1 MTVPP
6 GTRTQSSWF
15 DGVAVYFKPRVLIVL
30 LLGFSAGLPFSLAGQ
45 TLQAWMT
52 ETGVDIRTIGLFAAV
67 GTPYWAKPLWAP
79 AVDALDVPLLSRL
92 LGRRRGWLMLTQ
104 ILLVGAIILLAISD
118 PASSP
123 WTVAGAAL
131 LVTTASA
138 TQDIVIDAFRVESLP
153 ENEQAAGMASYV
165 AAYRIAV
172 LVSSAGAL
180 FLVSGLMGFGLDK
193 QAAYRATFVAMS
205 ALVLVGIIATLLA
218 REPEKSVAAAA
229 EHSARAREGSWK
241 RVTDTA
247 IASFSEFL
255 SRDMAI
261 VVLVFV
267 MLFKFADTLAS
278 ALTTPFVLE
287 TGFTRVE
294 LATIIKGV
302 GFAAAIAGGFAG
314 GFIARALPMATS
326 LWIGGVLQAV
336 AIFAFAWQAVV
347 GRDVAWLTFAITAEN
362 FTSGIGTVIFVAYLS
377 ALCGNPLHTA
387 TQYALLTAL
396 FALARTV
403 LALGS
408 GYLAAAT
415 GWMWYFVICVAASMP
430 ALRLMRW
437 TKWSSASVAPGL
449 SLASRSRTSLLI
461 PESPFSPDSL

>member
-6 GTRTQSSWF
+6 GPRTQSSWF

-415 GWMWYFVICVAASMP
+415 GWMWYFVICVAASIP
-430 ALRLMRW
+430 SFILLVWLQRGGHFATL
-437 TKWSSASVAPGL
+437 SAK
-449 SLASRSRTSLLI
+449 RS
-461 PESPFSPDSL
+461 